1 MIKYIMF
8 MRHGEHEANDASPSP
23 QRRLT
28 KNGEKETREV
38 AELLASVLRE
48 LADDVDLSISIGA
61 IWRAHTDE
69 VVETSNIVIKELG
82 DLVSLQPS
90 HIQDLEPSSFKPY
103 KNLKKHES
111 LVKSLKKE
119 LNEMED
125 GNAILVIG
133 HQPLLGW
140 IAHELLN
147 DPVPITRS
155 EILCITLNE
164 RVLNGNSKGQ
174 LRWVLS
180 PSDDKAMEEL
190 KEKIKSKMDIAKLL
204 SAFITTALGF
214 LLGSLIDENKMKY
227 IGEYKWALYTSAGLF
242 ISAVG
247 LYLATMYAYDR
258 LLMPTRFWG
267 HKPLPED
274 PNVRPKWL
282 VWRPPSSA
290 LWVLYQN
297 MMRIWY
303 SLFTVATCSVLLGL
317 FFMAYA
323 VFKPAQPYWMIG
335 VVAVGVF
342 IFYIYYKHFGPKL
355 GAQD

>member
-1 MIKYIMF
+1 MTTFVLLI
-8 MRHGEHEANDASPSP
+8 RHGEHEAVSSSPSP

-28 KNGEKETREV
+28 EKGEKEAREV
-38 AELLASVLRE
+38 AKLLASVLKE
-48 LADDVDLSISIGA
+48 LEDDEDLSISIGA

-69 VVETSNIVIKELG
+69 VLGTSNIVIQELG
-82 DLVSLQPS
+82 DLVTVQPK
-90 HIQDLEPSSFKPY
+90 HAQNLEPSSFKPY

-111 LVKSLKKE
+111 LVKDLKIE
-119 LNEMED
+119 LKTLED

-140 IAHELLN
+140 MAFELLKK
-147 DPVPITRS
+147 PVPIARS
-155 EILCITLNE
+155 EILCIALKDDS
-164 RVLNGNSKGQ
+164 LDGNSKCQ

-180 PSDDKAMEEL
+180 PSDDKAIEEL

-214 LLGSLIDENKMKY
+214 LLSSLIDQNKMNY
-227 IGEYKWALYTSAGLF
+227 ICEYKWALYTSAGLF
-242 ISAVG
+242 LAAVG

-267 HKPLPED
+267 HKPLPENPED
-274 PNVRPKWL
+274 RPKWL

-335 VVAVGVF
+335 IVAVGVIVF
-342 IFYIYYKHFGPKL
+342 FVYYKHFGTKL

>member
-1 MIKYIMF
+1 VS
-8 MRHGEHEANDASPSP
+8 G
-23 QRRLT
+23 
-28 KNGEKETREV
+28 
-38 AELLASVLRE
+38 LLASVLKE
-48 LADDVDLSISIGA
+48 LKGNEDLSISIGA

-69 VVETSNIVIKELG
+69 VVETSNIVIRELG
-82 DLVSLQPS
+82 DLVNIQPK
-90 HIQDLEPSSFKPY
+90 HVQDLEPSSFKPY

-111 LVKSLKKE
+111 LVKGLKKE
-119 LNEMED
+119 LKEIED

-140 IAHELLN
+140 IAYELLKK
-147 DPVPITRS
+147 PIPIARS
-155 EILCITLNE
+155 EIICITLNE
-164 RVLNGNSKGQ
+164 RVFDGHSKGQ

-180 PSDDKAMEEL
+180 PSDDKAMEDL

-214 LLGSLIDENKMKY
+214 LLSSLIDKDKMDY
-227 IGEYKWALYTSAGLF
+227 ICEYKWALYTSAGSFLT
-242 ISAVG
+242 AVG

-274 PNVRPKWL
+274 PNDRLKWL

-323 VFKPAQPYWMIG
+323 VFKPEQPYWMIG
-335 VVAVGVF
+335 IVAVGV
-342 IFYIYYKHFGPKL
+342 ISFYFYYKHFGPKL